1 VRPQSDAIRS
11 TCLKDLVESRH
22 FVQSN
27 RIYQLMRLT
36 KTHLHEVA
44 ARAVSAATAVAVV
57 AAKHTDLQLEAIS
70 VREYV

>member
-1 VRPQSDAIRS
+1 
-11 TCLKDLVESRH
+11 
-22 FVQSN
+22 
-27 RIYQLMRLT
+27 MRLT